1 MPAGTL
7 RHLLTL
13 EQRTQVADATVGI
26 TTAYTPVAQVWGD
39 VQATRGAVY
48 VAAVQVGEGPTH
60 RIMIRYRER
69 TTFDHV
75 AELVLDPGES
85 VTEAFDYTTGSYLAA
100 TERRWRVRD
109 VRDPDGRR
117 RWLEIMAEELQPEAG
132 A

>member
-13 EQRTQVADATVGI
+13 EQRTQVADGSVGI
-26 TTAYTPVAQVWGD
+26 TTAYTVVATAWGD

-60 RIMIRYRER
+60 RIIIRHRAR
-69 TTFDHV
+69 TDFDHISQ
-75 AELVLDPGES
+75 GQ
-85 VTEAFDYTTGSYLAA
+85 
-100 TERRWRVRD
+100 RRWRVRD

-117 RWLEIMAEELQPEAG
+117 KYLEIMAEELTAEAG